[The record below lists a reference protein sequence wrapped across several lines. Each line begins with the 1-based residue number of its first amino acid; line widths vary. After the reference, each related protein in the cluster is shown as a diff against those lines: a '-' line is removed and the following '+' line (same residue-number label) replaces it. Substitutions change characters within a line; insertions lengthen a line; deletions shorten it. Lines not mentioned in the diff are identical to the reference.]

1 MKPFEF
7 FDHTADIGVHAY
19 GRTLEELFANAARAL
34 YEAQGRF
41 ATKERA
47 VFKVELEA
55 ADTAELLVHWLA
67 ELLFLFNARQL
78 YFDHFRLQITDG
90 RKLVAQ
96 MDGGPVDFS
105 QSEASEEIKAV
116 TYHQLE
122 VKQVPDGWMATV
134 IFDV

>member
-7 FDHTADIGVHAY
+7 FEHTADIGVHAY

-34 YEAQGRF
+34 YEIQGRYVV
-41 ATKERA
+41 AQRA
-47 VFKVELEA
+47 VYKVELEA
-55 ADTAELLVHWLA
+55 ADTAELLAHWLA

-78 YFDHFRLQITDG
+78 YFDRFRLRITDG
-90 RKLVAQ
+90 TKLVAQ

-122 VKQVPDGWMATV
+122 VKQVPDGWTARV